1 VVGLLVT
8 EKPATKGIREAL
20 GRSRW
25 PMGFVACSRAGRVEQ
40 FLWNRRAEE
49 EGLEG
54 VEVRVKYL
62 EDGGRN
68 LVLMWKGRALEPVM
82 EEGEVGG

>member
-8 EKPATKGIREAL
+8 EKHATKGIREAL
-20 GRSRW
+20 ARSRW
-25 PMGFVACSRAGRVEQ
+25 PMGFVACSREGVVEQ

-54 VEVRVKYL
+54 FGVGMRYGG
-62 EDGGRN
+62 DGRQELVLTWKGRN
-68 LVLMWKGRALEPVM
+68 LPFVKADEASG
-82 EEGEVGG
+82 